1 PSSTSS
7 GCPMRAPGAASR
19 TTSASPEMRG
29 FLAVSVTPQAAD
41 RWHRPIDAALAAL
54 GDDDTKVDRIEE
66 SADGWLAFAGTDHD
80 DLIGAPG
87 QAFTV
92 RLSRLLRT
100 READLV
106 TADLP
111 AQMVAGA
118 GLAADSAWTSVS
130 SGLERLLPPFAAA
143 HRSAV
148 GEPVIVANDWLG
160 Y

>member
-1 PSSTSS
+1 MRCSTTPRCASSAARTSMCSPRSRVLVTAPSSTSS

-66 SADGWLAFAGTDHD
+66 PADGWLAFAGTDHD
-80 DLIGAPG
+80 DVIGDPG

-111 AQMVAGA
+111 A
-118 GLAADSAWTSVS
+118 
-130 SGLERLLPPFAAA
+130 
-143 HRSAV
+143 
-148 GEPVIVANDWLG
+148 
-160 Y
+160 